1 MKFPYFTAEGTED
14 GERDYPSF
22 MNFEKN
28 KGVDA
33 LRQVILA
40 IRSNKRQGSA
50 STKTRAEVRGSGKK
64 IQRQKGLGIGRAG
77 DKKAVQRR
85 GGGVV
90 FGPKPRSYNKKVN
103 RKTKRLAL
111 ARALFDGSTEGKL
124 SLIEAWTVSEAK
136 TKHFTQVI
144 NKVIPDSRR
153 SLIVD
158 DAFEDNFGYAARNVS
173 RITLARAQDL
183 SPLDLVLADK
193 VIFSVSGL
201 EVLLAKVG
209 KEDAPS
215 E

>member
-1 MKFPYFTAEGTED
+1 MKFPYFTSEGTED
-14 GERDYPSF
+14 GDRDYPAF
-22 MNFEKN
+22 MNFDKN

-40 IRSNKRQGSA
+40 IRSNQRQGNA
-50 STKTRAEVRGSGKK
+50 STKTRSEVRGSGKK
-64 IQRQKGLGIGRAG
+64 IQRQKGLGAGRAG

-111 ARALFDGSTEGKL
+111 ARALFDGATEGKL
-124 SLIEAWTVSEAK
+124 SLIEAWKVSEAK
-136 TKHFTQVI
+136 TKYFTQVI
-144 NKVIPDSRR
+144 NKVTPDSRR

-158 DAFEDNFGYAARNVS
+158 DAFDDNFGYAARNVS
-173 RITLARAQDL
+173 RITLTRAQDL
-183 SPLDLVLADK
+183 SPLDLVSADK

-209 KEDAPS
+209 KEETS
-215 E
+215 K

>member
-22 MNFEKN
+22 INFEKN

-64 IQRQKGLGIGRAG
+64 IHRQKGLGAGRVG
-77 DKKAVQRR
+77 DKNAVQRR

-111 ARALFDGSTEGKL
+111 ARALFDGATEGKL
-124 SLIEAWTVSEAK
+124 SLIEAWKVSEAK
-136 TKHFTQVI
+136 TKQFNQVI

-193 VIFSVSGL
+193 VIFSISGL

-209 KEDAPS
+209 KEDAS
-215 E
+215 

>member
-1 MKFPYFTAEGTED
+1 MKFPYFTVEGAED

-64 IQRQKGLGIGRAG
+64 IHRQKGLGAGRVG
-77 DKKAVQRR
+77 DKNAVQRR

-111 ARALFDGSTEGKL
+111 ARALFDGATEGKL
-124 SLIEAWTVSEAK
+124 SLIEAWKVSEAK

-158 DAFEDNFGYAARNVS
+158 DAFEDNFGYAARNDS

-209 KEDAPS
+209 KEDAS
-215 E
+215 K

>member
-33 LRQVILA
+33 LRQAILA

-64 IQRQKGLGIGRAG
+64 IHRQKGLGAGRVG
-77 DKKAVQRR
+77 DKNAVQRR

-111 ARALFDGSTEGKL
+111 ARALFDGATEGKL
-124 SLIEAWTVSEAK
+124 SLIEGWKVSEAK

-209 KEDAPS
+209 KEDAS
-215 E
+215 

>member
-50 STKTRAEVRGSGKK
+50 STKTRGEVRGSGKK
-64 IQRQKGLGIGRAG
+64 IQRQKGLGAGRVG
-77 DKKAVQRR
+77 DKNAVQRR

-111 ARALFDGSTEGKL
+111 ARALFDGATEGKL
-124 SLIEAWTVSEAK
+124 SLIEAWKVSEAK

-209 KEDAPS
+209 KEDAS
-215 E
+215 

>member
-28 KGVDA
+28 KGIDA

-50 STKTRAEVRGSGKK
+50 STKTRAEVRGSGRK

-158 DAFEDNFGYAARNVS
+158 DAFEDNFGYAARNVA

>member
-1 MKFPYFTAEGTED
+1 MKFPYFTVEGAED

-64 IQRQKGLGIGRAG
+64 IHRQKGLGAGRVG
-77 DKKAVQRR
+77 DKNAVQRR

-111 ARALFDGSTEGKL
+111 ARALFDGAAEGKL
-124 SLIEAWTVSEAK
+124 SLIEAWKVSEAK

-209 KEDAPS
+209 KEDAS
-215 E
+215 K

>member
-64 IQRQKGLGIGRAG
+64 IHRQKGLGAGRVG
-77 DKKAVQRR
+77 DKNAVQRR

-111 ARALFDGSTEGKL
+111 ARALFDGATEGKL
-124 SLIEAWTVSEAK
+124 SLIEGWKVSEAK

-209 KEDAPS
+209 KEDAS
-215 E
+215 

>member
-22 MNFEKN
+22 INFEKN

-64 IQRQKGLGIGRAG
+64 IHRQKGLGAGRVG
-77 DKKAVQRR
+77 DKNAVQRR

-111 ARALFDGSTEGKL
+111 ARALFDGATEGKL
-124 SLIEAWTVSEAK
+124 SLIEAWKVSEAK
-136 TKHFTQVI
+136 TKQFTQVI

-209 KEDAPS
+209 KEDAS
-215 E
+215 

>member
-28 KGVDA
+28 KGIDA

-50 STKTRAEVRGSGKK
+50 STKTRAEVRGSGRK

>member
-22 MNFEKN
+22 INFEKN

-64 IQRQKGLGIGRAG
+64 IHRQKGLGAGRVG
-77 DKKAVQRR
+77 DKNAVQRR

-111 ARALFDGSTEGKL
+111 ARALFDGATEGKL
-124 SLIEAWTVSEAK
+124 ALIEAWKVSEPK
-136 TKHFTQVI
+136 TKQFTQVI

-158 DAFEDNFGYAARNVS
+158 DAFEDNIGYAARNVS

-193 VIFSVSGL
+193 VIFSISGL

-209 KEDAPS
+209 KEDAS
-215 E
+215 

>member
-22 MNFEKN
+22 INFEKN

-64 IQRQKGLGIGRAG
+64 IHRQKGLGAGRVG
-77 DKKAVQRR
+77 DKNAVQRR

-111 ARALFDGSTEGKL
+111 ARALFDGATEGKL
-124 SLIEAWTVSEAK
+124 SLIEAWKVSEAK
-136 TKHFTQVI
+136 TKQFTQVI

-158 DAFEDNFGYAARNVS
+158 DAFEDNVSYAARNVS

-193 VIFSVSGL
+193 VIFSISGL

-209 KEDAPS
+209 KEDAS
-215 E
+215 

>member
-28 KGVDA
+28 KGIDA

-124 SLIEAWTVSEAK
+124 SLIEAWKVSEAK

-209 KEDAPS
+209 KEDAS
-215 E
+215 

>member
-1 MKFPYFTAEGTED
+1 MKFPYFNAEGTED

-22 MNFEKN
+22 IDFETS

-40 IRSNKRQGSA
+40 IRSNNRQGSA

-64 IQRQKGLGIGRAG
+64 IHRQKGLGAGRVG
-77 DKKAVQRR
+77 DKNAVQRR

-111 ARALFDGSTEGKL
+111 ARALFDGATEGKL
-124 SLIEAWTVSEAK
+124 ALIEAWKVSEPK
-136 TKHFTQVI
+136 TKQFTQVI

-158 DAFEDNFGYAARNVS
+158 DAFEDNIGYAARNVS

-209 KEDAPS
+209 KEDAS
-215 E
+215 

>member
-1 MKFPYFTAEGTED
+1 MKFPYFTSDGTAD

-33 LRQVILA
+33 LRQAILA
-40 IRSNKRQGSA
+40 IRSNKRQGNA
-50 STKTRAEVRGSGKK
+50 STKTRGEVRGSGKK
-64 IQRQKGLGIGRAG
+64 IQRQKGLGAGRVG

-90 FGPKPRSYNKKVN
+90 FGPKPRSYNQKVN

-124 SLIEAWTVSEAK
+124 SLIEEWKVSEAK
-136 TKHFTQVI
+136 TKHFTDVI
-144 NKVIPDSRR
+144 DKVIPESRR

-158 DAFEDNFGYAARNVS
+158 DAFEDNFGFAARNVS
-173 RITLARAQDL
+173 RITLSRAQDL

-193 VIFSVSGL
+193 VIFSISGL

-209 KEDAPS
+209 KDDAS
-215 E
+215 K

>member
-22 MNFEKN
+22 INFEKN

-64 IQRQKGLGIGRAG
+64 IHRQKGLGAGRVG
-77 DKKAVQRR
+77 DKNAVQRR

-111 ARALFDGSTEGKL
+111 ARALFDGATEGKL
-124 SLIEAWTVSEAK
+124 ALIEAWKVSEPK
-136 TKHFTQVI
+136 TKQFTQVI

-158 DAFEDNFGYAARNVS
+158 DAFEDNVGYAARNVS

-193 VIFSVSGL
+193 VIFSISGL

-209 KEDAPS
+209 KEDAS
-215 E
+215 

>member
-77 DKKAVQRR
+77 DKNAVQRR

>member
-22 MNFEKN
+22 INFEKN

-64 IQRQKGLGIGRAG
+64 IHRQKGLGAGRVG
-77 DKKAVQRR
+77 DKNAVQRR

-111 ARALFDGSTEGKL
+111 ARALFDGATEGKL
-124 SLIEAWTVSEAK
+124 SLIEAWKVSEAK
-136 TKHFTQVI
+136 TKHCTQVI

-209 KEDAPS
+209 KEDAS
-215 E
+215 

>member
-64 IQRQKGLGIGRAG
+64 IHRQKGLGAGRVG
-77 DKKAVQRR
+77 DKNAVQRR

-111 ARALFDGSTEGKL
+111 ARALFDGATEGKP
-124 SLIEAWTVSEAK
+124 SLIEGWKVSEAK
-136 TKHFTQVI
+136 TKHFTQII

-209 KEDAPS
+209 KEDAS
-215 E
+215 

>member
-64 IQRQKGLGIGRAG
+64 IHRQKGLGAGRVG
-77 DKKAVQRR
+77 DKNAVQRR

-111 ARALFDGSTEGKL
+111 ARALFDGATEGKL
-124 SLIEAWTVSEAK
+124 SLIEAWKVSEAK
-136 TKHFTQVI
+136 TKHCTQVI

-193 VIFSVSGL
+193 VIFSISGL

-209 KEDAPS
+209 KEDAS
-215 E
+215 

>member
-28 KGVDA
+28 KGIDA

-201 EVLLAKVG
+201 EVLLAKV
-209 KEDAPS
+209 
-215 E
+215 

>member
-28 KGVDA
+28 KGIDA

-111 ARALFDGSTEGKL
+111 ARALFDGATEGKL

-209 KEDAPS
+209 KEDEPS

>member
-28 KGVDA
+28 KGIDA

-124 SLIEAWTVSEAK
+124 SLIEAWKVSEAK

-209 KEDAPS
+209 KEDAS
-215 E
+215 S

>member
-22 MNFEKN
+22 MSFEKN

-64 IQRQKGLGIGRAG
+64 IHRQKGLGAGRVG
-77 DKKAVQRR
+77 DKNAVQRR

-111 ARALFDGSTEGKL
+111 ARALFDGATEGKL
-124 SLIEAWTVSEAK
+124 SLIEAWKVSEAK

-209 KEDAPS
+209 KEDAS
-215 E
+215 

>member
-1 MKFPYFTAEGTED
+1 MKFSYFTAEGTED

-64 IQRQKGLGIGRAG
+64 IHRQKGLGAGRVG
-77 DKKAVQRR
+77 DKNAVQRR

-111 ARALFDGSTEGKL
+111 ARALFDGATEGKL
-124 SLIEAWTVSEAK
+124 SLIEAWKVSEAK

-209 KEDAPS
+209 KEDAS
-215 E
+215 

>member
-22 MNFEKN
+22 INFEKN

-64 IQRQKGLGIGRAG
+64 IHRQKGLGAGRVG
-77 DKKAVQRR
+77 DKNAVQRR

-111 ARALFDGSTEGKL
+111 ARALFDGATEGKL
-124 SLIEAWTVSEAK
+124 SLIEAWKVSEAK
-136 TKHFTQVI
+136 TKQFNQVI

-158 DAFEDNFGYAARNVS
+158 DAFEDNVGYAARNVS

-193 VIFSVSGL
+193 VIFSISGL
-201 EVLLAKVG
+201 E
-209 KEDAPS
+209 
-215 E
+215 

>member
-64 IQRQKGLGIGRAG
+64 IHRQKGLGAGRVG
-77 DKKAVQRR
+77 DKNAVQRR

-111 ARALFDGSTEGKL
+111 ARALFDGATEGKL
-124 SLIEAWTVSEAK
+124 SLIEAWKVSEAK
-136 TKHFTQVI
+136 TKHCTQVI

-209 KEDAPS
+209 KEDAS
-215 E
+215 